1 MPVRAC
7 VFDAYGTLF
16 DVAGAARIAATESGS
31 ESGAG
36 AWANR
41 WPQIAQDWRRKQL
54 EYTWIRASAGV
65 HADFWQVT
73 EDALDWAL
81 EAAGLD
87 GNAALR
93 DRLLALYR
101 DLPAY
106 PDVGATLAAL
116 RGAGLRCAILSNGSP
131 AMLERAVASAGL
143 DGAFEAVISVEEA
156 GVFKPDPRVYALIE
170 RRLSRP
176 PAQVAFVSANGWD
189 ACAAAGFGLRT
200 IWLNRGGAPVDRLHA
215 RPAHV
220 LPDLAPLPDLVR
232 SL

>member
-1 MPVRAC
+1 MPVKAC

-16 DVAGAARIAATESGS
+16 DVAGAARIAAS
-31 ESGAG
+31 EPGAD
-36 AWANR
+36 AWADR
-41 WPQIAQDWRRKQL
+41 WPRIAEDWRRKQL
-54 EYTWIRASAGV
+54 EYTWIRACAGA

-73 EDALDWAL
+73 ADALDWAL

-87 GNAALR
+87 GEAALR

-106 PDVGATLAAL
+106 AEVAATLSAL
-116 RGAGLRCAILSNGSP
+116 RSAGLRCAILSNGSP
-131 AMLERAVASAGL
+131 AMLDRAVASAGL
-143 DGAFEAVISVEEA
+143 AGAFEAVISVEDA

-170 RRLSRP
+170 RHLSLP

-189 ACAAAGFGLRT
+189 ACAAAGFGLT
-200 IWLNRGGAPVDRLHA
+200 AIWLNRADAPVDRLHA
-215 RPAHV
+215 APAHV
-220 LPDLAPLPDLVR
+220 LPDLSPLPDLVR